1 MEVIF
6 KDQAYYRLE
15 VDSQFTLG
23 LPREVVF
30 AYKRR
35 VRYIRSALDPR
46 SFYMMKSLHFE
57 KLKGN
62 RLGQYSMRLN
72 AQWRLIIEFP
82 QRQGQVLIV
91 SIVDY
96 H

>member
-15 VDSQFTLG
+15 VDCQFSLG

-30 AYKRR
+30 AYRR
-35 VRYIRSALDPR
+35 RIRYIRSAIDLR
-46 SFYMMKSLHFE
+46 SFYEMKSLHFE
-57 KLKGN
+57 KLRGN

-72 AQWRLIIEFP
+72 AQWRLILEL
-82 QRQGQVLIV
+82 GQDRGKVLI
-91 SIVDY
+91 IAITDY